1 MKMDDDILD
10 DDGPDVVAENALCD
24 AIIKAAHHNGS
35 PNGVI
40 LGAAMGV
47 VLKTARAI
55 GLKDTQLIQTFSG
68 FVKANPL
75 TQPHK
80 H

>member
-10 DDGPDVVAENALCD
+10 EDGPDVVAENMLCD
-24 AIIKAAHHNGS
+24 AILNAAHNNGS
-35 PNGVI
+35 PNDVI

-47 VLKTARAI
+47 VLKTARAA
-55 GLKDTQLIQTFSG
+55 GLKDKQLTEMFRG